1 MYNERQN
8 IMTSENNT
16 EKATFGAGCYW
27 GSERAFR
34 AVAGV
39 LDTAV
44 GFMDGIEVVE
54 VQYDSEVISYDDL
67 LEAFWG
73 SHDTSVGSGGER
85 SAIFV
90 DGEQQAEAAQAA
102 KAGVSN
108 VAKPQIKTEIMRV
121 SRFKRAPE
129 REQRYYEK
137 KGE

>member
-1 MYNERQN
+1 
-8 IMTSENNT
+8 MTSENST

-39 LDTAV
+39 LNTAV

-54 VQYDSEVISYDDL
+54 VQYDPSVISYDSL

-90 DGEQQAEAAQAA
+90 DGEHQAEAAQAA

-108 VAKPQIKTEIMRV
+108 AAKPQIKTEIMRV
-121 SRFKRAPE
+121 SKFKRASE
-129 REQRYYEK
+129 SEQRYYEK